1 MNNPISISIPTH
13 ISASKPDHYPQKIPK
28 MIIQT
33 FRTNE
38 IHPFIHANIMKILE
52 KNPEYDYWL
61 ITDAEGEELIK
72 NYFDD
77 KTYRAYKRLALGPS
91 KADFIR
97 YVALYLYGG
106 VYLDLDSSIDCR
118 LRDFIPSF
126 KEFVFFYDF
135 NKNLVQW
142 CFMTAPKNDLILAII
157 KEMVKR
163 ISMGERN
170 IFLATGP
177 TLFTDVIYNY
187 MHNSNQY
194 NTYFNVLPQ
203 VRHNSFVQYRD
214 FMNGLLL
221 DEMVHKKEFIERM
234 ENYNRVM
241 MYDAEN
247 KTYELVFCA
256 PTPGFYK

>member
-1 MNNPISISIPTH
+1 MNITIPTH
-13 ISASKPDHYPQKIPK
+13 ISPYKPDYYPQKIPK
-28 MIIQT
+28 MIIQIYHS
-33 FRTNE
+33 ND
-38 IHPFIHANIMKILE
+38 IHPFIHANLMKILE
-52 KNPEYDYWL
+52 KNSEYDYWL
-61 ITDAEGEELIK
+61 ITMDEGEEMIK
-72 NYFDD
+72 MNFDD
-77 KTYRAYKRLALGPS
+77 KTYRAYKRLNLLPA

-106 VYLDLDSSIDCR
+106 VYLDIDSSIECK
-118 LRDFIPSF
+118 LRDFIPAS

-187 MHNSNQY
+187 MHNTNEY
-194 NTYFNVLPQ
+194 NTYFNVPPQ
-203 VRHNSFVQYRD
+203 LRHNSFVQYRD

-221 DEMVHKKEFIERM
+221 DEMVHKKEFLERM
-234 ENYNRVM
+234 NGYKTHM
-241 MYDAEN
+241 IYSGEN
-247 KTYELVFCA
+247 KKYEIVFCA